1 MTRRCSHC
9 CNKGHNSR
17 TCPVR
22 GGGDGGGGAAA
33 ASSSSP
39 STSSSSAAA
48 AAASASASASGGG
61 GGGGGGSGVKLFGV
75 RLTDGSIMKKS
86 ASVGCLSAA
95 HYHSSSSAAAS
106 PNPGSSPIDGSDGY
120 LSDDPAHGSRSSTR
134 RVERKK
140 GNPWTE
146 EEHRRFL
153 IGLQKL
159 GKGDWRGIARDFV
172 TTRTPTQVASHAQK
186 YYIRQSNAGRR
197 KRRSSLFD
205 MAPDMATADQPS
217 LPEETFRP
225 PLVRLNDET
234 NSTTSTSIGLDL
246 ERTPMETSLP
256 ETSEGCGDA
265 AMESTGQVPL
275 VPCYFPYYLPLPFPM
290 WPPNMAP
297 PEDGRVAETS
307 HHRVLKPIPV
317 IPKEPLNIDQI
328 VGMSQLSIAE
338 NEPAPLSLKF
348 LGETSRQ
355 SAFMKAPSVNESDL
369 DSCKDGATQ
378 AA

>member
-22 GGGDGGGGAAA
+22 GGGGGGGDGGGAAA
-33 ASSSSP
+33 APSSSSP
-39 STSSSSAAA
+39 STSSSGAAA
-48 AAASASASASGGG
+48 AAASASGG
-61 GGGGGGSGVKLFGV
+61 GVKLFGV

-120 LSDDPAHGSRSSTR
+120 LSDDPAPGSRSSNR

-217 LPEETFRP
+217 HPEETFLP
-225 PLVRLNDET
+225 PLVRLNEDT
-234 NSTTSTSIGLDL
+234 NSTTSTSMGLDL
-246 ERTPMETSLP
+246 ERTPMETSHP
-256 ETSEGCGDA
+256 ETSEGGGDV
-265 AMESTGQVPL
+265 AMESSDQVPL

-297 PEDGRVAETS
+297 PEDGRVVETS

-328 VGMSQLSIAE
+328 VGMSQLSLAE

-355 SAFMKAPSVNESDL
+355 SAFIKAPSSVNESDL
-369 DSCKDGATQ
+369 DNCKDGATQ

>member
-1 MTRRCSHC
+1 M
-9 CNKGHNSR
+9 
-17 TCPVR
+17 
-22 GGGDGGGGAAA
+22 AANTSSP
-33 ASSSSP
+33 SSSSS
-39 STSSSSAAA
+39 STAAAAAA
-48 AAASASASASGGG
+48 AAASASSGGG
-61 GGGGGGSGVKLFGV
+61 GGVKLFGV

-120 LSDDPAHGSRSSTR
+120 LSDDPAHGSRSSNR

-172 TTRTPTQVASHAQK
+172 TTRSPTQVASHAQK

-205 MAPDMATADQPS
+205 MNPDMATADQPS
-217 LPEETFRP
+217 LQEDQPSLQEETFLP
-225 PLVRLNDET
+225 PSVRVNDDT
-234 NSTTSTSIGLDL
+234 NSTTSTGIGLDL
-246 ERTPMETSLP
+246 ERTPMETSHP
-256 ETSEGCGDA
+256 EMFEGCSDA

-275 VPCYFPYYLPLPFPM
+275 VPCYFPYYLPVPFPM
-290 WPPNMAP
+290 WPPNVAP

-317 IPKEPLNIDQI
+317 IPKEPINIDQI
-328 VGMSQLSIAE
+328 GGMSQLSLAE
-338 NEPAPLSLKF
+338 NEPSPLSLKF
-348 LGETSRQ
+348 LGGTSRQ
-355 SAFMKAPSVNESDL
+355 SAFSKAPSVNESDL
-369 DSCKDGATQ
+369 DNCKDGATQ

>member
-1 MTRRCSHC
+1 M
-9 CNKGHNSR
+9 
-17 TCPVR
+17 
-22 GGGDGGGGAAA
+22 AANTSP
-33 ASSSSP
+33 SSSSS
-39 STSSSSAAA
+39 STAAAAAA
-48 AAASASASASGGG
+48 AAASASSGGG
-61 GGGGGGSGVKLFGV
+61 GVKLFGV

-120 LSDDPAHGSRSSTR
+120 LSDDPAHGSRSSNR

-172 TTRTPTQVASHAQK
+172 TTRSPTQVASHAQK
-186 YYIRQSNAGRR
+186 YYIRQGNAGRR

-205 MAPDMATADQPS
+205 MNPDMATADQPS
-217 LPEETFRP
+217 PQEETCLP
-225 PLVRLNDET
+225 PLVRANDDT

-246 ERTPMETSLP
+246 ERTPMETSHP
-256 ETSEGCGDA
+256 EMFEGCSDA

-275 VPCYFPYYLPLPFPM
+275 VPCYIPYYLPVSFPM
-290 WPPNMAP
+290 WPSNVAP
-297 PEDGRVAETS
+297 PEDGPVAETS
-307 HHRVLKPIPV
+307 HNHVLKPIPV
-317 IPKEPLNIDQI
+317 IPKEPINIDQI
-328 VGMSQLSIAE
+328 VGISQLSLAGD
-338 NEPAPLSLKF
+338 EPSPLSLKF
-348 LGETSRQ
+348 IGGTSRQ
-355 SAFMKAPSVNESDL
+355 SAFSKAPSVNESDL
-369 DSCKDGATQ
+369 DNCKDRANQ